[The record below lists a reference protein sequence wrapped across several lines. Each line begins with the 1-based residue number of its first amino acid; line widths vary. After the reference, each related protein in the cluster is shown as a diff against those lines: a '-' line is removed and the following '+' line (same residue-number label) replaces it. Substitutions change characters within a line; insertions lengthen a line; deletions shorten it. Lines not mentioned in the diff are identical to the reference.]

1 MLKVK
6 KKIPSTKNKNKN
18 EDVTQLHEEIKNSIK
33 NLYLSDQKKK
43 KTINEY
49 FEILSKIRNEYA
61 LSQKENNQFKV
72 QLQKHQNYVENL
84 PQKSHTK
91 YQKPIR
97 KRKHYYYDDQE
108 ESEESDSYVTEI
120 RRRRPNKQRKR
131 IIYEDE
137 IDGLPEY
144 EPHSPTED
152 EEQEEEQNNHKS
164 KKRSLPPKQIEK
176 SKQLRNNKIN
186 KNVVFFIFLLVA
198 I

>member
-49 FEILSKIRNEYA
+49 IEILSKIRNEYA

-131 IIYEDE
+131 IIHEDE

-152 EEQEEEQNNHKS
+152 EEQEEEQDNYKIQTKS
-164 KKRSLPPKQIEK
+164 KKRPPKQIKK
-176 SKQLRNNKIN
+176 SKQLRKGIT
-186 KNVVFFIFLLVA
+186 KSIKM
-198 I
+198 